1 MQHLCKH
8 RASKLG
14 IKIEKLNDMGA
25 WGRFICLPMS
35 NKNDNWLFN
44 RNYESQETM
53 EWVDEATC
61 STKRMK
67 Y

>member
-35 NKNDNWLFN
+35 NKNDN
-44 RNYESQETM
+44 
-53 EWVDEATC
+53 
-61 STKRMK
+61 
-67 Y
+67 